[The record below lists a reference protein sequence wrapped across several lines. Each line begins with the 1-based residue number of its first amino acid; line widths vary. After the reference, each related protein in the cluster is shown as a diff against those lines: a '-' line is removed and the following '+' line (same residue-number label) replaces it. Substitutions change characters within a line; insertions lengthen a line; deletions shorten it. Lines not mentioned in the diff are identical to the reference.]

1 MNHDYDQTPF
11 SKSVLAGVFA
21 GILATCLI
29 LIYNFI
35 YRGSTAF
42 PLSEIINVSTVIFA
56 SIIILTIAGII
67 YYFFINNMKA
77 GKTVYIILFS
87 IITLLAAFASMQVH
101 RSGVKILNYE
111 FHQLLLGTVLILGLC
126 AVVGIP
132 LLYKSK
138 QI

>member
-1 MNHDYDQTPF
+1 MNHDYEETPF

-29 LIYNFI
+29 LIFNFI

-56 SIIILTIAGII
+56 SLIILTVAGVIF
-67 YYFFINNMKA
+67 YLLTKYMK
-77 GKTVYIILFS
+77 GGQLVYIILFS
-87 IITLLAAFASMQVH
+87 VLTIIAAFASSQVY
-101 RSGVKILNYE
+101 RSPNLVFNNE
-111 FHQLLLGTVLILGLC
+111 FHQLLLGTVLILGLG
-126 AVVGIP
+126 AVAAVP

>member
-1 MNHDYDQTPF
+1 MNHDYDETPF

-21 GILATCLI
+21 GILATVVI
-29 LIYNFI
+29 LVFNFI

-42 PLSEIINVSTVIFA
+42 PLSEIINVSTVIF
-56 SIIILTIAGII
+56 SSLIILTIAGVIF
-67 YYFFINNMKA
+67 YFFIHFMKA
-77 GKTVYIILFS
+77 GQLVYIILFS
-87 IITLLAAFASMQVH
+87 VLTLLAAYGSMHVS
-101 RSGVKILNYE
+101 RSSDQLMNNE

-126 AVVGIP
+126 AAAGIP